1 MHTEIIVV
9 RSVSSCNLIDLSKV
23 SKEPA
28 VSFFEVQMKERG
40 QCFIATLQLTVFHP
54 AHRHVES
61 LLGVTN
67 RNREEKS
74 RSGYRQRQK
83 KKNTGTVSE
92 PIGDVGPKE
101 GCTVSPDKCRDLI
114 RMWLESERRR
124 GSFRRETELDSL
136 DVSTVMSQYQF

>member
-1 MHTEIIVV
+1 M
-9 RSVSSCNLIDLSKV
+9 LSPCWGSRIETARRK
-23 SKEPA
+23 A
-28 VSFFEVQMKERG
+28 VQGIGKGR
-40 QCFIATLQLTVFHP
+40 
-54 AHRHVES
+54 
-61 LLGVTN
+61 
-67 RNREEKS
+67 
-74 RSGYRQRQK
+74 